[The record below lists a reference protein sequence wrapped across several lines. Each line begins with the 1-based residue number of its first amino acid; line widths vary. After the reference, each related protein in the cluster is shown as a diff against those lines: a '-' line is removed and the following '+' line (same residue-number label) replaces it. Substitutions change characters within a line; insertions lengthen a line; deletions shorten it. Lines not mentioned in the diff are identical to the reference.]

1 MVVFNPVLLA
11 LIVRRVAFKDVPVG
25 RLCFYTFYWKVFI
38 SLTSEYVTHRF
49 LIHRTAC
56 FESRPV
62 QGTIGRSMIYFDK
75 VTKRYGE
82 MAALEDVTLSVAP
95 KEFVSIVGHSG
106 AGKTTLLKLLLAEER
121 PSDGSVFFESVDV
134 NDLPSSALYH
144 YRRKIGMVFQ
154 DFRLIP
160 NKTAYE
166 NIAFAMEAA
175 GRHDDEIA
183 SDVPYILELV
193 NLADKADHFPSQL
206 SGGEKQRIAIGRAII
221 NQPELIVADEPTGN
235 LDPINTYEV
244 VEILKKINELGT
256 TIVIT
261 THNKGVVDAVGRRVI
276 TMDRGKVVRDDA
288 EGKYVL

>member
-1 MVVFNPVLLA
+1 
-11 LIVRRVAFKDVPVG
+11 
-25 RLCFYTFYWKVFI
+25 
-38 SLTSEYVTHRF
+38 
-49 LIHRTAC
+49 
-56 FESRPV
+56 
-62 QGTIGRSMIYFDK
+62 MIYFDK
-75 VTKRYGE
+75 VTKRYGD
-82 MAALEDVTLSVAP
+82 AVALEEITLSVAP
-95 KEFVSIVGHSG
+95 KEFISIVGHSG
-106 AGKTTLLKLLLAEER
+106 AGKTTLLKLLLAEEK
-121 PSDGSVFFESVDV
+121 PTIGSVFFESIDV
-134 NDLPSSALYH
+134 NDLPKSALHH

-175 GRHDDEIA
+175 GRSDKEIA

-193 NLADKADHFPSQL
+193 NLSDKSLHFPDQL

-221 NQPELIVADEPTGN
+221 NQPDLIVADEPTGN

-261 THNKGVVDAVGRRVI
+261 THNKGVVDAIGRRVI
-276 TMDRGKVVRDDA
+276 TIDRGKLVRDDA
-288 EGKYVL
+288 SGKYSL

>member
-1 MVVFNPVLLA
+1 
-11 LIVRRVAFKDVPVG
+11 
-25 RLCFYTFYWKVFI
+25 
-38 SLTSEYVTHRF
+38 
-49 LIHRTAC
+49 
-56 FESRPV
+56 
-62 QGTIGRSMIYFDK
+62 MIYFDK
-75 VTKRYGE
+75 VTKRYGD
-82 MAALEDVTLSVAP
+82 MAALDEVTLSVAP

-121 PSDGSVFFESVDV
+121 PTEGSVFFESVDV
-134 NDLPSSALYH
+134 NDLPSSALHH
-144 YRRKIGMVFQ
+144 YRRKIGVVFQ
-154 DFRLIP
+154 EFRLIP

-175 GRHDDEIA
+175 GRTDDEIA

-193 NLADKADHFPSQL
+193 NLEDKASHFPSQL

-235 LDPINTYEV
+235 LDPINTYEI

-261 THNKGVVDAVGRRVI
+261 THNKGVVDAVGSRVVTI
-276 TMDRGKVVRDDA
+276 DRGKVVRDDA
-288 EGKYVL
+288 KGQYVL